1 MNFGQKPW
9 IIIYLQAM
17 KLFEKCEYEAT
28 KGIHLAP
35 KFEGV
40 LACVQMRI
48 FSSVMVECASKVE
61 GLTCFLPIHL
71 LSSTTKTNVQR
82 IITDGLSI
90 ILKRAE
96 SRRWNGRKTITL
108 KTQNII
114 DPFLSSL
121 YNTYSLSADLTYPYE
136 ERTLPQ
142 SLKFTIDITY
152 IAEGE
157 EDSCKLEVLIHEDM
171 EIVFFCWKE
180 FRRDT
185 SDLFLRYKKTTWTLP
200 VTNGNLFDIEYHIF
214 ENKMTTS
221 AGEMDRIVG
230 WPRQRMNVN
239 QMIEE
244 VNLTTDGKLKQ
255 LSKFTY
261 KWIKKVSE
269 QYLHSM
275 NIDLD
280 KVNEDGV
287 SLLHV
292 LGEINESKLMKCVIE
307 KIRNIDPCDSLGQ
320 TPLHKACSTSSFRT
334 AKLLLQYGAD
344 VNALTENGNTPMMI
358 LAGQKNHSKL
368 FFKLLLDFNA
378 KRDLENKDN
387 MRAVDIARMTNLP
400 NNVVKLL
407 QPI

>member
-1 MNFGQKPW
+1 
-9 IIIYLQAM
+9 M

-40 LACVQMRI
+40 LSCVQMRI

-82 IITDGLSI
+82 IISDGLSI

-96 SRRWNGRKTITL
+96 SRRWNGRKIITL
-108 KTQNII
+108 KTQNTI
-114 DPFLSSL
+114 DPFLSAL

-157 EDSCKLEVLIHEDM
+157 EDSCKLEVLIHAEMD
-171 EIVFFCWKE
+171 IVLFCWKE
-180 FRRDT
+180 FKRDK

-200 VTNGNLFDIEYHIF
+200 VTNGNLFDIEYHIL

-221 AGEMDRIVG
+221 AGEMERIVG
-230 WPRQRMNVN
+230 WPRQRMSVN

-244 VNLTTDGKLKQ
+244 VNLKTDGKLKQ

-269 QYLHSM
+269 QYLNSM
-275 NIDLD
+275 NVDLD
-280 KVNEDGV
+280 KANEDRV

-292 LGEINESKLMKCVIE
+292 LAEINDSKFMKFIIE

-320 TPLHKACSTSSFRT
+320 TPLHRACSTSSFRT
-334 AKLLLQYGAD
+334 AKLLLEYGAD
-344 VNALTENGNTPMMI
+344 VNALTENGNTPMMM
-358 LAGQKNHSKL
+358 LAGQNKHSKQ

-400 NNVVKLL
+400 DNLIKLL